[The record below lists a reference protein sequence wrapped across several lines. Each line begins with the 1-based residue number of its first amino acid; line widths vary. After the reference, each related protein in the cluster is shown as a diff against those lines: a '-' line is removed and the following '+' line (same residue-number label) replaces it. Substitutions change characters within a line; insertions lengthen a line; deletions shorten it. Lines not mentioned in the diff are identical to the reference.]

1 MSATGLLAGSSRSD
15 GLNGTLQDVS
25 QLESLNEVTGT
36 RYKSEVLGKLGI
48 KKGSYEFQIMLL
60 SLMPTLSK
68 LL

>member
-1 MSATGLLAGSSRSD
+1 MSTTGLLAGSSRSD
-15 GLNGTLQDVS
+15 GLNGALQDVS
-25 QLESLNEVTGT
+25 QLQSLNEVTGV
-36 RYKSEVLGKLGI
+36 RYKWEVLRV